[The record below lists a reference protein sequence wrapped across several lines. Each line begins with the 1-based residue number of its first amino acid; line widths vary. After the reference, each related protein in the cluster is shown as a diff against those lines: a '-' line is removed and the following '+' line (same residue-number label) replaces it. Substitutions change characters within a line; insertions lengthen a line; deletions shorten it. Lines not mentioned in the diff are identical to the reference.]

1 MWLCPAG
8 MLGIDGICWDML
20 GMGIAQLPADA
31 SIIELDD
38 GKSLTGNPEIFDGQ
52 KPMGFRLRFC
62 LKPIH

>member
-8 MLGIDGICWDML
+8 MLGIVGICWDML

-38 GKSLTGNPEIFDGQ
+38 GKSLTGNPDQFDGN
-52 KPMGFRLRFC
+52 
-62 LKPIH
+62 